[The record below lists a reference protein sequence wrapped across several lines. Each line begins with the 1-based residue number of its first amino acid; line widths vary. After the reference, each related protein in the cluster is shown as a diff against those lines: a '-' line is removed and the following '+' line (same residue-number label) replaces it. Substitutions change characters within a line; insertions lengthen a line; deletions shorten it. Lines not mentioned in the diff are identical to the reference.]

1 MNEGRNHKKA
11 DSRIIEYLELKYE
24 TDVESGLTTAKVRQ
38 RLHKNNISHI
48 AKEKKR
54 IWLICFKQECRN
66 SLFFFFIY
74 LCGASWIFH
83 FSGKMQLLFG
93 LSFLFLLVL
102 NIRRAFRSKK
112 AFFEQKEMKSE
123 KVIVL
128 RDGIFHRIP
137 CGYLLPGDIV
147 RLKKGEKVPENVIS
161 LKEPYTKYEAGT
173 LFTENTGRAIVAQVN
188 SDVEQEQDRK
198 ETEQDILRE
207 LALQHGIC
215 LKDLLKTNNNRQKLK
230 STSENILES
239 TSKKV
244 SEKTIEATW
253 QRFSSMLKK
262 IEEQILESLC
272 IFMLL
277 SLILSLYVPREGD
290 MQRILQTGSLFF
302 VVYIVGKEVSQELF
316 YRWFLKK
323 IKSRKL
329 KYMRPVNKINNT

>member
-161 LKEPYTKYEAGT
+161 LKEPYTEYEAGT
-173 LFTENTGRAIVAQVN
+173 FFTENTGRAIVTQASLDEQV
-188 SDVEQEQDRK
+188 QDPK
-198 ETEQDILRE
+198 EAEKDILQE
-207 LALQHGIC
+207 LALQYGIC
-215 LKDLLKTNNNRQKLK
+215 FKALLKTNNNRQKSE
-230 STSENILES
+230 STSENILQS
-239 TSKKV
+239 TSKKF

-302 VVYIVGKEVSQELF
+302 VIYIVGKEVSQELF